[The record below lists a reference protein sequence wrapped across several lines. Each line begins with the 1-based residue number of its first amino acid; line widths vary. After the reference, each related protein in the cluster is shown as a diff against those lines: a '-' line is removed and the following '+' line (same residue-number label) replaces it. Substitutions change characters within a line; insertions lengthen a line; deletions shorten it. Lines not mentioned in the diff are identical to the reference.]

1 MAERKG
7 QTNTT
12 DAGQNGL
19 VIRKWYRYEDEANA
33 NEFGH
38 SDDGKLLRRV
48 VVGAV
53 VRNPYA
59 GSFFPDLSDAVRVSI
74 DLGQAFGK
82 RIQAWLG
89 EDKVESY
96 GKACVVGTLGEY
108 EHGNAFLTT
117 AFADP
122 VRSAI
127 GGAIAWIP
135 STGKIGGPNTVVDIP
150 LAHKDA
156 LYVRSHYDTVSVCV
170 GDAPLPAEIL
180 VLFACATRGRIGAR
194 LGGLAADEISERNG
208 LR

>member
-1 MAERKG
+1 MAERES
-7 QTNTT
+7 QARAT

-19 VIRKWYRYEDEANA
+19 VIRKWYRYEDEASA
-33 NEFGH
+33 NECGQ
-38 SDDGKLLRRV
+38 SDDGKVLRRV
-48 VVGAV
+48 VIGAV

-59 GSFFPDLSDAVRVSI
+59 GSFFRDLSDAVRDSI
-74 DLGQAFGK
+74 DLGRAFGR
-82 RIQAWLG
+82 RIQQWLG
-89 EDKVESY
+89 EDQVESY

-127 GGAIAWIP
+127 GGAVAWIP
-135 STGKIGGPNTVVDIP
+135 STGKVGGPGTNVDIP

-156 LYVRSHYDTVSVCV
+156 LYVRSHYDTVSICV

-194 LGGLAADEISERNG
+194 LGGLAAGEISEWNG